1 MTQQNSEEPFETD
14 RHKHGYFER
23 DVDDFHREAN
33 VLAGHD
39 PQSVSADP
47 PENLRF
53 RRLVVFATLTIMGLC
68 AAAIALGLMALP
80 ECENP
85 QYNWMPCI
93 PNL

>member
-1 MTQQNSEEPFETD
+1 MTHRKPDEPLETD
-14 RHKHGYFER
+14 RHNYGYFER

-39 PQSVSADP
+39 PQGVSPDP
-47 PENLRF
+47 PENLRL
-53 RRLVVFATLTIMGLC
+53 RRLIVFATLTMIGLC
-68 AAAIALGLMALP
+68 AAGLALGLMALP

-93 PNL
+93 PNF